1 MTNLPCK
8 PSRVDFNAIDVTQ
21 LRRILKSG
29 DLNSLTPQERTYF
42 GLMQVVRDLNARI
55 MMPGGRQIV
64 TKAGIIKLLKSPAY
78 ELSDWMA
85 RRVYGDAI
93 NFFNIADEVSPKA
106 WSNLYADRL
115 DKLAAL
121 AISTG
126 HLKDAKGYIVEA
138 AKLRGC
144 YDQEQNEIPD
154 ELLNAA
160 PVVLYTADP
169 VSMGAPKADRRELD
183 AFIDAIPDL
192 PEVARRRVKQ
202 DAGIERRDMMQRMF
216 DDIKEFSEDEE

>member
-1 MTNLPCK
+1 MMNLPCK
-8 PSRVDFNAIDVTQ
+8 PSRVNFDAIDITQ

-29 DLNSLTPQERTYF
+29 DVDSLTPEERTYF
-42 GLMQVVRDLNARI
+42 GLMRTVRDLNARI

-85 RRVYGDAI
+85 RRIYADAL
-93 NFFNIADEVSPKA
+93 NFFNIAEDVSPKA

-115 DKLAAL
+115 DKLAGL

-126 HLKDAKGYIVEA
+126 HLKEAKGYIIEA

-169 VSMGAPKADRRELD
+169 ESMGAPKADRRELE

-192 PEVARRRVKQ
+192 PEIARKRVRQ
-202 DAGIERRDMMQRMF
+202 DAGIERRDMRQRMVE
-216 DDIKEFSEDEE
+216 DIKEFSEDDE